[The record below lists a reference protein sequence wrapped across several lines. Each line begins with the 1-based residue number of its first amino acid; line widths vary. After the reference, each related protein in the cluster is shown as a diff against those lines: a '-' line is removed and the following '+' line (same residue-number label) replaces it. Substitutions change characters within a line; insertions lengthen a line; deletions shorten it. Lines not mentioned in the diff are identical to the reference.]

1 MASGCA
7 VFASSIPNNKEIVED
22 KVTGYLFELK
32 TNELKNV
39 FFNVKQNEILKVAS
53 NGKEFINKNY
63 SVEKA
68 VKKEVED
75 YKDLIDLR

>member
-39 FFNVKQNEILKVAS
+39 FLML
-53 NGKEFINKNY
+53 NKMKY
-63 SVEKA
+63 
-68 VKKEVED
+68 
-75 YKDLIDLR
+75 